1 MAAGAT
7 AKVDENRPGSRVNFN
22 ILNTMSIPMIQVS
35 YVSRIGKPMSAEQ
48 LLALLTQ
55 CRNNNS
61 AQGVTGMLLY
71 GNGTFLQA
79 IEGEEQ
85 VIDDLVDN
93 IWADPR
99 HENIKLLSRRP
110 ISRREYA
117 DWTMAFERISDE
129 GNWKIE
135 GLKSFATSDFKYD
148 YLVGHEPV
156 VTALMDRYREPH
168 VDRLIGES
176 DAKDKVIEHL
186 KAALAQ
192 VRDRAQVTRL
202 ALESLTEA
210 ARRGECSDALLDMCD
225 ATIAS
230 VRPK

>member
-1 MAAGAT
+1 
-7 AKVDENRPGSRVNFN
+7 
-22 ILNTMSIPMIQVS
+22 MIQVS
-35 YVSRIGKPMSAEQ
+35 YVSSTGNPISAEQ
-48 LLALLTQ
+48 LLTLLMQ
-55 CRNNNS
+55 CRKNNDD
-61 AQGVTGMLLY
+61 QGVTGMLLY

-85 VIDDLVDN
+85 IIDDLVEK

-99 HENIKLLSRRP
+99 HENIKLLSRRS

-129 GNWKIE
+129 GYWQVE
-135 GLKSFATSDFKYD
+135 GLKSFAPSDFNYD

-156 VTALMDRYREPH
+156 VAALMDRYREPH
-168 VDRLIGES
+168 FDQLIGEIN
-176 DAKDKVIEHL
+176 AKDKVIEHL
-186 KAALAQ
+186 KEALAQ

-202 ALESLTEA
+202 ALESITEA
-210 ARRGECSDALLDMCD
+210 ARQGECSDALLDMCD

>member
-1 MAAGAT
+1 MAPGAAT
-7 AKVDENRPGSRVNFN
+7 KVDEPRLGSRVNFN
-22 ILNTMSIPMIQVS
+22 ILNTMSNPMIQVS

-48 LLALLTQ
+48 LLALLVQ
-55 CRNNNS
+55 CRRNNS
-61 AQGVTGMLLY
+61 VQGVTGMLLY

-79 IEGEEQ
+79 IEGEEP
-85 VIDDLVDN
+85 VIDDLVEN

-99 HENIKLLSRRP
+99 HEKIKLLSRRP

-135 GLKSFATSDFKYD
+135 GLKSFAPSDFNYD

-168 VDRLIGES
+168 FDQLIGEI

-210 ARRGECSDALLDMCD
+210 SRRGECSDALLDMCE